1 MYDSVMINSFGDD
14 IFTNIGAL
22 KNIKDKLVKV
32 NHWNVVGNSSLI
44 LFLKVLGY
52 DYDKTFNIIS
62 EFKLLSYT
70 LNLNNL
76 MIDDQDRK
84 LSLLRSWLESHIQK
98 TKIFNENVT
107 LEDVFKL
114 TKINTC
120 FLVWEKENKKIININ
135 SETYPKIKFLDA
147 VLVSL
152 TCVGMYSSYILEKR
166 IYSNLI
172 SIDSFPYKHAVK
184 DKSILYIFSSVEYS
198 DQEESLL
205 ETNPFGEL
213 EREAI
218 SQQYNRNNIFLNY
231 IKENI
236 KDNLLVTYS
245 QINKKNL
252 NSKEKKNL
260 FNIGY
265 KQIDFHKNKD

>member
-1 MYDSVMINSFGDD
+1 MINSFGND
-14 IFTNIGAL
+14 IFTVIGAL
-22 KNIKDKLVKV
+22 KNIKDKLMKV
-32 NHWNVVGNSSLI
+32 NHWNVLGNSSLI
-44 LFLKVLGY
+44 LFLKILGY
-52 DYDKTFNIIS
+52 DYDKIFDILS
-62 EFKLLSYT
+62 DFKLLSYT

-84 LSLLRSWLESHIQK
+84 ISLLRNWLESHIQK
-98 TKIFNENVT
+98 TKIFDENVT

-114 TKINTC
+114 TKIKAC
-120 FLVWEKENKKIININ
+120 FLVWEKENKEILNIN
-135 SETYPKIKFLDA
+135 SETSPSFKLLDA

-152 TCVGMYSSYILEKR
+152 TCIGMYTNYILDKR

-172 SIDSFPYKHAVK
+172 SIDSFPYKYAVK
-184 DKSILYIFSSVEYS
+184 DQSILYIFSSVEYF
-198 DQEESLL
+198 DHEESLL

-231 IKENI
+231 IKDVI
-236 KDNLLVTYS
+236 RDNLLIVYS
-245 QINKKNL
+245 QINKKSIDL
-252 NSKEKKNL
+252 KEKKNL